1 MRFHTHSSGLRT
13 SRQVER
19 KILNNV
25 IFTKLKVDTSGII
38 DDELVEPFD
47 ALVSAGR
54 HYIHHGALPPT
65 RQSAHRPDS
74 APSSPRRDHGQPPDH
89 TTVLSG
95 RSSSKTT
102 YVPPA
107 GFEPALPPPEGGA
120 LSPELRGPRRTSVS
134 LPHRRHAGG
143 GSGAAPRSAS
153 MAVIVTTS
161 AFCAVSIFEAR
172 LRSCGTCARSAAC
185 SIIPVP
191 P

>member
-1 MRFHTHSSGLRT
+1 MRFHTHSSGLRA
-13 SRQVER
+13 SRQAER

-25 IFTKLKVDTSGII
+25 IFTKLKVDTSGIT
-38 DDELVEPFD
+38 DDELVEPFN

-107 GFEPALPPPEGGA
+107 GFEPAPPPPEAGTPCALAGA
-120 LSPELRGPRRTSVS
+120 LTSRLGFRLLLRVFCVCRILQFIPRVIPRRS
-134 LPHRRHAGG
+134 PG
-143 GSGAAPRSAS
+143 
-153 MAVIVTTS
+153 
-161 AFCAVSIFEAR
+161 
-172 LRSCGTCARSAAC
+172 
-185 SIIPVP
+185 
-191 P
+191 

>member
-25 IFTKLKVDTSGII
+25 IFTKLKVDTSGIT

-102 YVPPA
+102 YVHLGRRLSHPSPKVGRLLA
-107 GFEPALPPPEGGA
+107 MAKEGGGDR
-120 LSPELRGPRRTSVS
+120 SRDC
-134 LPHRRHAGG
+134 
-143 GSGAAPRSAS
+143 GS
-153 MAVIVTTS
+153 M
-161 AFCAVSIFEAR
+161 
-172 LRSCGTCARSAAC
+172 
-185 SIIPVP
+185 
-191 P
+191 

>member
-25 IFTKLKVDTSGII
+25 IFTKLKVDTSGIT

-65 RQSAHRPDS
+65 RQSAHRPDT
-74 APSSPRRDHGQPPDH
+74 APSSPRRDHGLPPDH

-107 GFEPALPPPEGGA
+107 GFEPALPPPEAGSLRA
-120 LSPELRGPRRTSVS
+120 LRRPPVSYQGLSRVSRVRGVLRVSVVHPTSHPTNPDASGRCPWPSPFSRT
-134 LPHRRHAGG
+134 
-143 GSGAAPRSAS
+143 
-153 MAVIVTTS
+153 
-161 AFCAVSIFEAR
+161 
-172 LRSCGTCARSAAC
+172 
-185 SIIPVP
+185 
-191 P
+191 

>member
-1 MRFHTHSSGLRT
+1 MRFHTHSSGLRA
-13 SRQVER
+13 SRQAER

-25 IFTKLKVDTSGII
+25 IFTKLKVDTSGIT
-38 DDELVEPFD
+38 DDELVEPFN

-107 GFEPALPPPEGGA
+107 GFEPALPPPEAGTRHGLRCPRASYQGLRPVLVDPCA
-120 LSPELRGPRRTSVS
+120 LR
-134 LPHRRHAGG
+134 
-143 GSGAAPRSAS
+143 
-153 MAVIVTTS
+153 
-161 AFCAVSIFEAR
+161 
-172 LRSCGTCARSAAC
+172 
-185 SIIPVP
+185 
-191 P
+191 